1 MCLAIPARI
10 EKREG
15 DEAHVRMGDATMR
28 VNVMMTPEVNVGDW
42 ILVHAGFSI
51 QQVDEET
58 ALETWDL
65 IEQISE
71 DEEREVMQ

>member
-1 MCLAIPARI
+1 MCLAIPAKI

-15 DEAHVRMGDATMR
+15 DEAWVRMGDARMR
-28 VNVMMTPEVNVGDW
+28 VNVMMTPEVEVGGW

-51 QQVDEET
+51 QEVSEQE

-65 IEQISE
+65 IEQIPE
-71 DEEREVMQ
+71 DEEREVMS